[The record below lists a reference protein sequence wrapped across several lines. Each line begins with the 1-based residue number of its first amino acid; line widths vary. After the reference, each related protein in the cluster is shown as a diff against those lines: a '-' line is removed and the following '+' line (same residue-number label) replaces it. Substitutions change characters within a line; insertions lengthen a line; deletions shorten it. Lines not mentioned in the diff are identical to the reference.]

1 MPESWLVIPVLVVLG
16 VTISALLGS
25 VFKGQVVNA
34 LAGAGLLGL
43 PMALVALDEAA
54 ALTLSGPLP
63 GVWELALVPGL
74 VVVGAL
80 VGVWSG
86 LVRGSA
92 AERPVNQAPGS
103 G

>member
-1 MPESWLVIPVLVVLG
+1 MPESWLVIPVLMVLSI
-16 VTISALLGS
+16 TIAALLGS
-25 VFKGQVVNA
+25 VFRGQVVNA
-34 LAGAGLLGL
+34 LAGAGLLGV
-43 PMALVALDEAA
+43 PMALVALDDAA
-54 ALTLSGPLP
+54 ALTLTGPLP

-86 LVRGSA
+86 AIRASA
-92 AERPVNQAPGS
+92 SQRPVNQHPGS